1 MKKGLL
7 IVNTGNGKGKTTAA
21 LGTAFRALGHG
32 MKVCVIQ
39 FIKGSWKY
47 GELESAKRFSDLM
60 EFNVMGK
67 GFTWKSKDIE
77 EDKKAAQE
85 AWEKAGIAIRSNEF
99 DLIVLDELTYLM
111 IYNMVPKETILR
123 DLIQRP
129 ENLHIIVTG
138 RDAPPELMECADMV
152 TEMKAIKH
160 PFEKGIKAQKG
171 VEF

>member
-21 LGTAFRALGHG
+21 LGTAFRAMGHG
-32 MKVCVIQ
+32 MRVCVIQ

-47 GELESAKRFSDLM
+47 GELESAKRFEDLM

-77 EDKKAAQE
+77 QDKIAAQQ
-85 AWEKAGIAIRSNEF
+85 AWDKAGQAIRSKEY
-99 DLIVLDELTYLM
+99 DLIVLDELTYLLS
-111 IYNMVPKETILR
+111 YDMVPKEVIIR
-123 DLIQRP
+123 DLVQRP

-138 RDAPPELMECADMV
+138 RDAAPELVESADMV

-160 PFEKGIKAQKG
+160 PFEQGIKAQKG